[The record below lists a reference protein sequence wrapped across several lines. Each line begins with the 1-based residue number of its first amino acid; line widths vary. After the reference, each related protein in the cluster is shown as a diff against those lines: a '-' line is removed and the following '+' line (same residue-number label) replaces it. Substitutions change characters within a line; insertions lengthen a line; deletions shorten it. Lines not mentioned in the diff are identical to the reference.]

1 MQEES
6 AQLKSGVL
14 TVSELLEDGN
24 LVIPEYQRPYK
35 WAAKNISQ
43 LLEDIRRHT
52 GKGIYRLGTVVFH
65 VDDED
70 PNKRNIVDGQQ
81 RTLSLMLAVRAIIN
95 TRLNTLSEDSPN
107 SIQNPAL
114 RETLQQLDER
124 MIDPEINSLI
134 SQKNLRYNYQIISRI
149 VSRAEFTEEHIHFL
163 LNQCEVVYFELND
176 ISEAFQF
183 FDSQNARGR
192 DLAPHDLLKAFHLRE
207 FVHED
212 EKTKANA
219 VSQWENSDTQKLA
232 NLFSNYLFRI
242 RNWSRGASARHFGK
256 GDVGLFKGINID
268 RIDRYPYAEALR
280 MAHHFADNEQ
290 ASFPF
295 HLDQAIINGRRFF
308 EMVAH
313 YQKQVDELKLDT
325 LESLHGY
332 APRIVSA
339 INNYVG
345 MHRTGDR
352 YVRIMFDCLLLY
364 YLDKFGRV
372 EISRAIEIIFIW
384 AYRLRLSQR
393 AVRLSSMDNHVYN
406 NNLFLAIKEAT
417 QPSDFLAVELP
428 ILKDS
433 KDKKD
438 EKSNQIRALFQ
449 EMGYCE

>member
-1 MQEES
+1 MKEASSQPK
-6 AQLKSGVL
+6 LGVL
-14 TVSELLEDGN
+14 TVKELLEDGN

-43 LLEDIRRHT
+43 LLEDITRHA
-52 GKGIYRLGTVVFH
+52 GKGIYRLGTIVFH
-65 VDDED
+65 ADDKFPEE
-70 PNKRNIVDGQQ
+70 RNIVDGQQ

-95 TRLNTLSEDSPN
+95 TRLKEQSEGSYSPIRDQKLS
-107 SIQNPAL
+107 
-114 RETLQQLDER
+114 ETLQQLDKR
-124 MIDPEINSLI
+124 MVDPEFNSHT
-134 SQKNLRYNYQIISRI
+134 SQKNLYHNYQVISRI
-149 VSRAEFTEEHIHFL
+149 VSRAEFTEAHIHFL
-163 LNQCEVVYFELND
+163 LNQCEVVFFELND

-212 EKTKANA
+212 EQTKANA
-219 VSQWENSDTQKLA
+219 VSQWENSDPQKLG
-232 NLFSNYLFRI
+232 NLFANYLFRI
-242 RNWSRGASARHFGK
+242 RNWSRGTSARYFGK

-268 RIDRYPYAEALR
+268 CIDRYPYTEALR
-280 MAHHFADNEQ
+280 MAHYFADNERT
-290 ASFPF
+290 SFPF

-325 LESLHGY
+325 LEPLHGY

-339 INNYVG
+339 INNYAG

-364 YLDKFGRV
+364 YVDKFGRV
-372 EISRAIEIIFIW
+372 EISRAIEITFIW
-384 AYRLRLSQR
+384 AYRLRLSQS
-393 AVRLSSMDNHVYN
+393 AVRLSSMDNYVRN
-406 NNLFLAIKEAT
+406 NNLFLAIKEST
-417 QPSDFLAVELP
+417 QSLDFLAVELP
-428 ILKDS
+428 NLKGFDDKENKKHRKIS
-433 KDKKD
+433 K
-438 EKSNQIRALFQ
+438 LFK